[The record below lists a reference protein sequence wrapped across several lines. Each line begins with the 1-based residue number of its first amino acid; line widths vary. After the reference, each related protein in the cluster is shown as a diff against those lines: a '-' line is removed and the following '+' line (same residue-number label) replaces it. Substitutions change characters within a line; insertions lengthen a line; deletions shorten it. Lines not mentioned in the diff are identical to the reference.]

1 MKSRIKSPHCQNQ
14 QSGQMNKGGKTT
26 HIVGKTKLEGGKTTH
41 CGGNEHTVRNI
52 MSFFKANINTN
63 QNKEQLLDYILC
75 EFKFIH

>member
-1 MKSRIKSPHCQNQ
+1 
-14 QSGQMNKGGKTT
+14 
-26 HIVGKTKLEGGKTTH
+26 
-41 CGGNEHTVRNI
+41 